1 MKKKKETPPALAAWI
16 LSKINSREDRL
27 SILSDFSEI
36 YEELAAEEGPYK
48 ARRWYWTQ
56 VLRSIPMF
64 IINHLYWS
72 AEMLKNYLKV
82 AFRNIKRNKIF
93 SFINISGLAI
103 GMACCL
109 LLMLFIR
116 YELSF
121 DRYHKNAKNIY
132 RAAIKHSNSLMG
144 TQMMNVTPGILAP
157 FLREECPEVVTATK
171 IQRRVSMIQ
180 RRGSMIQYKDK
191 QFDDDRFFFADSEFL
206 EVFTFPLIKGNKK
219 TALKDP
225 YSVLLTQ
232 DTAEKYFGDENPLG
246 KVLFIDNKHEYTVKG
261 VLQNVPRNSHFTFD
275 ILASMVTLESL
286 RGQKHLFGW
295 NNYKT
300 YFILQKGAD
309 TDELLKKMQQ
319 IIDRTEMK
327 DKFILQPLTDIH
339 IYGNY
344 NFELESNG
352 DIRYIYLLSATTFLL
367 MLIACFNFINLSTSR
382 SVHRAKEVGMRK
394 VIGATRVQLI
404 KQLLGESLVIS
415 IIAFLISLALVKLLL
430 PWFSGYMD
438 RELRFMF
445 FTDIPLLLALI
456 ALVFIVG
463 LIAGSY
469 PALFLSR
476 FRPITVFTGILKSGS
491 KGTALF
497 RNSLVVVQLVITFSL
512 ITCTYVILGQLRYIH
527 KKDLGFEKTHIV
539 TAFIRD
545 PNLQN
550 NVESFMTELRSHPQI
565 VDITLSNQLPFLIMN
580 ANPDTRWE
588 GMEANKGQQV
598 FEIHVDNNF
607 IDFYDLKVMQ
617 GRKFSKEFRKDAEE
631 ACILNQTAARMT
643 GWDDPLNKRY
653 NEGTVIGVIKDFH
666 FAPLNVEIAPL
677 CLRLNR
683 DPGEWLSIK
692 VPSQDI
698 PGALAVIKRIWEKY
712 SMVYPFVY
720 SFLDERIDRLYR
732 AQQKLGQSITY
743 FSAILIFVACLGLIG
758 LASYTTEQKTKEIGI
773 RKVLGASAG
782 RILSLLWKQYVRW
795 LILASLIAWPVAFYM
810 MQKWLQNN
818 FVYRTKIGIITF
830 IFSAAVA
837 FAITLI
843 SVGFQTI
850 KAATANP
857 VDSLRYE

>member
-1 MKKKKETPPALAAWI
+1 MKRRKEAPPALAAWI
-16 LSKINSREDRL
+16 LSKITRGEDRL
-27 SILSDFSEI
+27 SIRSDFSEI
-36 YEELAAEEGPYK
+36 YEELAAEEGTLK
-48 ARRWYWTQ
+48 AKRWYWIQ

-64 IINHLYWS
+64 LLNHFFWS
-72 AEMLKNYLKV
+72 AEMIKNYLKV

-109 LLMLFIR
+109 LLMLFIS

-121 DRYHKNAKNIY
+121 DKYHENAKNIY
-132 RAAIKHSNSLMG
+132 RAAIKHSQSLMG
-144 TQMMNVTPGILAP
+144 TQMLNVTPGILAP
-157 FLREECPEVVTATK
+157 FLREECPEVKTATK
-171 IQRRVSMIQ
+171 IKSW
-180 RRGSMIQYKDK
+180 GGMIQYGDK
-191 QFDDDRFFFADSEFL
+191 QFDDDRFFFADSEFF

-232 DTAEKYFGDENPLG
+232 DAAKKYFGDENPLG
-246 KVLFIDNKHEYTVKG
+246 KVLFVDNKHEYTIKG
-261 VLQNVPRNSHFTFD
+261 VIQNVPRNSHFTFD

-286 RGQKHLFGW
+286 KGQKHLSGW

-300 YFILQKGAD
+300 YLMLQKGAD
-309 TDELLKKMQQ
+309 ADELLKKMQQ

-339 IYGNY
+339 LYGNY
-344 NFELESNG
+344 VFELEPNG

-382 SVHRAKEVGMRK
+382 SVYRAKEVGMRK
-394 VIGATRVQLI
+394 VIGATRAQLI

-415 IIAFLISLALVKLLL
+415 IIAFLISLTLVKLLL
-430 PWFSGYMD
+430 PWFRGYMD
-438 RELRFMF
+438 RELKFMF
-445 FTDIPLLLALI
+445 FTDIQLLLALI
-456 ALVFIVG
+456 ALVLIVG

-469 PALFLSR
+469 PAFFLSR
-476 FRPITVFTGILKSGS
+476 FRPITVFTGILRPGS
-491 KGTALF
+491 KRTNLF
-497 RNSLVVVQLVITFSL
+497 RNSLVVVQLVITITL

-527 KKDLGFEKTHIV
+527 KKDLGFKKTHII
-539 TAFIRD
+539 TAYIRD

-550 NVESFMTELRSHPQI
+550 SVEPFLTELRSHPQI
-565 VDITLSNQLPFLIMN
+565 VDITLSNQLPYLIMN

-588 GMEANKGQQV
+588 GMEAGTEQQV

-607 IDFYDLKVMQ
+607 IDFYDLNVIQ
-617 GRKFSKEFRKDAEE
+617 GRKFSREFRKDAEE

-653 NEGTVIGVIKDFH
+653 NEGKVIGVIKDFH
-666 FAPLNVEIAPL
+666 FAPLNVKVAPL

-692 VPSQDI
+692 ITSHDI
-698 PGALAVIKRIWEKY
+698 PKSLAVIKHIGEKY
-712 SMVYPFVY
+712 SLEYPFVY

-732 AQQKLGQSITY
+732 AQQKLGQSLTY

-758 LASYTTEQKTKEIGI
+758 LASYTAEQKTREIGI

-782 RILSLLWKQYVRW
+782 SILSLLWKKYIRW
-795 LILASLIAWPVAFYM
+795 LILASFIAWPLAYYM

-830 IFSAAVA
+830 IFSAAAA

-850 KAATANP
+850 KSATANP

>member
-1 MKKKKETPPALAAWI
+1 MSEKIQMKKKRLAPPVLAAWI
-16 LSKINSREDRL
+16 LSRITRGEDRL
-27 SILSDFSEI
+27 SVLSDFSEI
-36 YEELAAEEGPYK
+36 YEEITSNDGSFK
-48 ARRWYWTQ
+48 ARKWYWIQ

-64 IINHLYWS
+64 VLNHFFWR
-72 AEMLKNYLKV
+72 AEMIKNYLKV

-121 DRYHKNAKNIY
+121 DRYHENAKNIY
-132 RAAIKHSNSLMG
+132 RAAIKHSHSLMG
-144 TQMMNVTPGILAP
+144 TQMLNVTPGILAP

-171 IQRRVSMIQ
+171 IKSW
-180 RRGSMIQYKDK
+180 GGMIQYGDK

-232 DTAEKYFGDENPLG
+232 HTAKKYFGDENPLG
-246 KVLFIDNKHEYTVKG
+246 KVLFVDNKHEYTVKG

-286 RGQKHLFGW
+286 RGQKHLSGW

-300 YFILQKGAD
+300 YLMLQKGAD
-309 TDELLKKMQQ
+309 TDGLVKKMQQ

-339 IYGNY
+339 LHGDYV
-344 NFELESNG
+344 FELEPNG

-367 MLIACFNFINLSTSR
+367 MLVACFNFINLSTSR

-394 VIGATRVQLI
+394 VIGATRVQLV
-404 KQLLGESLVIS
+404 KQLMGESLLIS
-415 IIAFLISLALVKLLL
+415 IIAFLISLTLVKLLL
-430 PWFSGYMD
+430 PWFRVYMD
-438 RELRFMF
+438 RELKFMF
-445 FTDIPLLLALI
+445 FTDIQLLLGLI

-476 FRPITVFTGILKSGS
+476 FRPITVFTGILRPSS
-491 KGTALF
+491 KGTTHF
-497 RNSLVVVQLVITFSL
+497 RNSLVVVQLVISIIL
-512 ITCTYVILGQLRYIH
+512 IMCTYVILDQLRYIH
-527 KKDLGFEKTHIV
+527 KKDLGFEKTHII
-539 TAFIRD
+539 TAYIRD

-550 NVESFMTELRSHPQI
+550 NVEPFLTELRSHPQI
-565 VDITLSNQLPFLIMN
+565 VDISVSNQLPYLIMN
-580 ANPDTRWE
+580 ANPHTRWE
-588 GMEANKGQQV
+588 GMEAGTEQQV
-598 FEIHVDNNF
+598 FELHVDNNF
-607 IDFYDLKVMQ
+607 IDFYDLKVIQ
-617 GRKFSKEFRKDAEE
+617 GRKFSRESVNDAEE

-643 GWDDPLNKRY
+643 GWDDPLNRRY

-666 FAPLNVEIAPL
+666 FAPLNVKVAPL

-712 SMVYPFVY
+712 SMVYPFIY

-732 AQQKLGQSITY
+732 AQQKLGQSLTY

-758 LASYTTEQKTKEIGI
+758 LASFTAEQKTREIGI

-782 RILSLLWKQYVRW
+782 SILSLLGKKYVRW
-795 LILASLIAWPVAFYM
+795 LILASFIAWPLAYHM

-818 FVYRTKIGIITF
+818 FAYQTKIGIITF
-830 IFSAAVA
+830 IFSAAAA
-837 FAITLI
+837 FVITLI

>member
-1 MKKKKETPPALAAWI
+1 MKEPKDTPPAFAAWI
-16 LSKINSREDRL
+16 LGRISRHEDRL
-27 SILSDFSEI
+27 SILSDFSEMFD
-36 YEELAAEEGPYK
+36 ELVVEEGYFR

-56 VLRSIPMF
+56 VVRSIPPF
-64 IINHLYWS
+64 IFNRFYWS
-72 AEMLKNYLKV
+72 VAMIKNYLKI
-82 AFRNIKRNKIF
+82 AFRNFKRQRAF

-121 DRYHKNAKNIY
+121 DRYHENAENIY
-132 RAAIKHSNSLMG
+132 RAAIKHSQSLMG
-144 TQMMNVTPGILAP
+144 TQMLNVTPGILAP

-171 IQRRVSMIQ
+171 IRS
-180 RRGSMIQYKDK
+180 GGGMIQYKDK

-219 TALKDP
+219 TALKNP

-246 KVLFIDNKHEYTVKG
+246 KVLFVDNKHEYTVKG
-261 VLQNVPRNSHFTFD
+261 VLENVPRNSHFTFD

-286 RGQKHLFGW
+286 RGQKHLSGW

-300 YFILQKGAD
+300 YLILQKGAD

-327 DKFILQPLTDIH
+327 DKFILQPFMDIH
-339 IYGNY
+339 LYGNY
-344 NFELESNG
+344 VFELEPNG
-352 DIRYIYLLSATTFLL
+352 DIRYIYLLSAITFLL
-367 MLIACFNFINLSTSR
+367 MLIACFNFINLSTAR

-394 VIGATRVQLI
+394 VIGANRAQLI
-404 KQLLGESLVIS
+404 KQFLGESLGIS
-415 IIAFLISLALVKLLL
+415 TVAFVISLALVKLSL
-430 PWFSGYMD
+430 PWFRVYMD
-438 RELRFMF
+438 RELKFMF
-445 FTDIPLLLALI
+445 FTDMQLLLGLI
-456 ALVFIVG
+456 VLVFTVG

-476 FRPITVFTGILKSGS
+476 FRPIAVFTGILKPSS
-491 KGTALF
+491 KGTTHF
-497 RNSLVVVQLVITFSL
+497 RNFLVVVQLVISIIL
-512 ITCTYVILGQLRYIH
+512 ITCTYVIMDQLRYIH

-545 PNLQN
+545 QNLQN
-550 NVESFMTELRSHPQI
+550 NVEPFLTELKSHPQI
-565 VDITLSNQLPFLIMN
+565 VDVTVSNQLPYLIMN

-588 GMEANKGQQV
+588 GMEANKEQQV

-607 IDFYDLKVMQ
+607 IDFYDLKVIQ
-617 GRKFSKEFRKDAEE
+617 GRKFSREFVKDAEE

-643 GWDDPLNKRY
+643 GWDDPLNRRY
-653 NEGTVIGVIKDFH
+653 NEGTVIGVIEDFH
-666 FAPLNVEIAPL
+666 FAPLNVKIAPL

-683 DPGEWLSIK
+683 DPNEWLSIK
-692 VPSQDI
+692 VSSHDI
-698 PGALAVIKRIWEKY
+698 PGALAIIKRIGEKY
-712 SMVYPFVY
+712 SLEYPFVY
-720 SFLDERIDRLYR
+720 SFLDERIDRLYS
-732 AQQKLGQSITY
+732 AQQKLGQSLTY

-782 RILSLLWKQYVRW
+782 SILSHLGKKYVRW
-795 LILASLIAWPVAFYM
+795 LILASIIAWPVAYYT
-810 MQKWLQNN
+810 MQKWLQDN
-818 FVYRTKIGIITF
+818 FVYRIKIGIITF